1 MASRWST
8 PEELVALCR
17 VVEQH
22 AGTTLEGMTDGCL
35 DRFEEDEIELF
46 IAMSAAARR
55 PINWNVLTVDS
66 REAGRIPHQL
76 AAGDRAAEAGARI
89 VALTMPVLVPM
100 NMSFLNHCG
109 LFLIPGWSDVLGLPV
124 PERIAALREPET
136 QQRMLEQSAAPEAGV
151 FKRLADFANYIIGDT
166 YSAENEGLKGRK
178 VADIAAERGTEPFAT
193 LIDIVVADDLRT
205 ILWPIPPDGDDA
217 SWKLRQQVWDDPRA
231 LLGGSDAGAHL
242 DRMCGAPYTTRF
254 IGDTLRG
261 RKLVSIERA
270 VQLITDA
277 PARLFGLKDRGRLV
291 EGAHADVVVF
301 DPETIGAEHATLV
314 HDLPGDTPRLTAQS
328 HGVTRVFV
336 NGELVVVDGE
346 ATGALPGKILRSGRD
361 TETVSTA

>member
-1 MASRWST
+1 
-8 PEELVALCR
+8 
-17 VVEQH
+17 
-22 AGTTLEGMTDGCL
+22 
-35 DRFEEDEIELF
+35 
-46 IAMSAAARR
+46 
-55 PINWNVLTVDS
+55 
-66 REAGRIPHQL
+66 
-76 AAGDRAAEAGARI
+76 
-89 VALTMPVLVPM
+89 MPVLVPM

-231 LLGGSDAGAHL
+231 MLGGSDAGAHL

-254 IGDTLRG
+254 LGDTLRG

-291 EGAHADVVVF
+291 EGA
-301 DPETIGAEHATLV
+301 PRRRRRLR
-314 HDLPGDTPRLTAQS
+314 PGDDRRGARHARPRPAGRHPPAHRAVPRRRPRLRQ
-328 HGVTRVFV
+328 R
-336 NGELVVVDGE
+336 
-346 ATGALPGKILRSGRD
+346 
-361 TETVSTA
+361 